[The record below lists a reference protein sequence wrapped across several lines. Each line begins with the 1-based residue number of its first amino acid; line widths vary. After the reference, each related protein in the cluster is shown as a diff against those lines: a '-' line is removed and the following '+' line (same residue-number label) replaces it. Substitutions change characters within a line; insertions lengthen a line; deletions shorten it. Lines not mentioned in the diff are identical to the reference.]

1 MQSLEA
7 LKKKITTARDLLGV
21 VKTMK
26 RMAAINIQHLE
37 KAVASLADYE
47 RSVGLGWQALLRLP
61 GAVGP
66 VRTAGPAV
74 CVVVGS
80 DQGMCGQFNE
90 AILSHALADAG
101 REALCFWAI
110 GDRVR
115 AGLADAGRP
124 AEAFLPL
131 PGTLE
136 GVGGTVQELVRR
148 LAALQPAAAVIPVFV
163 VHHRLQKGEAFAP
176 LRQKL
181 LPLDRSWVAAQRA
194 AAWPGRCLPMLGL
207 SREVLFHH
215 LFRQYLFVSLFRS
228 LVQSMASENA
238 ARLRAMQAA
247 EKNILELAQDL
258 GREFS
263 ETRQGLITAE
273 LLDIVAGFEALGEP
287 GG

>member
-90 AILSHALADAG
+90 AILSDALADAG

-207 SREVLFHH
+207 SREALFHH

-258 GREFS
+258 DREFS

>member
-47 RSVGLGWQALLRLP
+47 RNVGLGWQALLRLP

-207 SREVLFHH
+207 SREALFHH

-258 GREFS
+258 DREFS

>member
-7 LKKKITTARDLLGV
+7 FKKKITTARDLLGV

-47 RSVGLGWQALLRLP
+47 RNVGLGWQALLRLP

-207 SREVLFHH
+207 SREALFHH

-258 GREFS
+258 DREFS

>member
-1 MQSLEA
+1 M
-7 LKKKITTARDLLGV
+7 D
-21 VKTMK
+21 
-26 RMAAINIQHLE
+26 IQHLQRPWPGG
-37 KAVASLADYE
+37 LAIRTQCGYWA
-47 RSVGLGWQALLRLP
+47 WQALLRPL
-61 GAVGP
+61 AVGP

-90 AILSHALADAG
+90 AILSRALADAG

-207 SREVLFHH
+207 SREALFHH

-258 GREFS
+258 DREFS
-263 ETRQGLITAE
+263 ENSAK
-273 LLDIVAGFEALGEP
+273 A
-287 GG
+287 

>member
-47 RSVGLGWQALLRLP
+47 RNVGLGWQALLRLP

-163 VHHRLQKGEAFAP
+163 VHHRLQKGETFAP

-207 SREVLFHH
+207 SREALFHH

-258 GREFS
+258 DREFS